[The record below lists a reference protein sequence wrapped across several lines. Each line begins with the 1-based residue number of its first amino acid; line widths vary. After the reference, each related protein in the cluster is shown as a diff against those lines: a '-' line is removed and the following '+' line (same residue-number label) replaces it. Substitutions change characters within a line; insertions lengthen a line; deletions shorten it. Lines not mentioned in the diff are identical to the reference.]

1 MNFPIRSRCVLK
13 ALIHRKKQWIVL
25 RYLRKFFFFFFFS
38 RRHFLYCTGMLYLIN
53 FSILSRSVSIF
64 DVSLSINYQLH
75 DLILRLHILFL

>member
-25 RYLRKFFFFFFFS
+25 RYLRKFFFFFFS
-38 RRHFLYCTGMLYLIN
+38 IRNFLYFTGMLYFIN